1 MTAQEEDLDFSDL
14 TDRMAEILVYMIMA
28 EEIDITDPTRAIAE
42 ATGATVSSV
51 AAVQRHLQRRGYITR
66 EGQDERMRPSRKSTR
81 WWEMT
86 GKSKYDPQG

>member
-1 MTAQEEDLDFSDL
+1 MTQEDLDFTDL

-28 EEIDITDPTRAIAE
+28 EEIEITDPTRAIAE
-42 ATGATVSSV
+42 ATGATISSI

-66 EGQDERMRPSRKSTR
+66 DAQDDHVRPSRKSMR

-86 GKSKYDPQG
+86 GKSKYDGAEA